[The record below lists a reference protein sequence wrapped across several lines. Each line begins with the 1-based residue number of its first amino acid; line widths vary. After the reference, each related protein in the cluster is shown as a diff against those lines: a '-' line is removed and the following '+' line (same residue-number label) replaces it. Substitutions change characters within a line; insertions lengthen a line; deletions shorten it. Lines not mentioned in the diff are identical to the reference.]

1 MVMTDQ
7 RADDWLFTG
16 ILLLA
21 AVIVVLLMAL
31 IVPISGDQVEKP
43 KKILDRLIE
52 SPDRAHRNFGRPA
65 APVEASADAATAPAP
80 AAQGLQRYR

>member
-1 MVMTDQ
+1 MTDQ

-21 AVIVVLLMAL
+21 ALIVILLLML
-31 IVPISGDQVEKP
+31 IVPTGGDQVEKP

-52 SPDRAHRNFGRPA
+52 SPDYAYRNFGRPA
-65 APVEASADAATAPAP
+65 APVEASADAAAAPAP
-80 AAQGLQRYR
+80 AAQRLQRYR